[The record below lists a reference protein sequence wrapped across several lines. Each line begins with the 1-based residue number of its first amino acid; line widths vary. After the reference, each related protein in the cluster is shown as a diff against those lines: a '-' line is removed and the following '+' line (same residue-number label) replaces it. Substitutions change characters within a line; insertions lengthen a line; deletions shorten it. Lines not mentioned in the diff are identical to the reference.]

1 MNTDVRLS
9 AIHALGQVD
18 TEMAVPNLLPML
30 LASDEWIR
38 LGAARALGQ
47 IGESARS
54 AIPMLVQTLCD
65 QYEDVRCNAVYGLI
79 LIGLSSIQHLLPR
92 LKMRTVFFTSRHGCL
107 GPLRETGHTRVTS
120 IFE

>member
-54 AIPMLVQTLCD
+54 AIPMLVQALCD
-65 QYEDVRCNAVYGLI
+65 
-79 LIGLSSIQHLLPR
+79 
-92 LKMRTVFFTSRHGCL
+92 
-107 GPLRETGHTRVTS
+107 
-120 IFE
+120 